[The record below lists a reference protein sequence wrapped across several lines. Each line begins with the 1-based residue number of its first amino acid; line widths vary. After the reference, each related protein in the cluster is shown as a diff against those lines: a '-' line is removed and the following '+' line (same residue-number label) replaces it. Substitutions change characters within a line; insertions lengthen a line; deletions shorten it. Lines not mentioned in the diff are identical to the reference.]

1 MRATLVLPFIVTT
14 QRTDD
19 MANRYKREAVLESL
33 YTKAKTVCD
42 NVFTSS
48 RPVATDK
55 MDSFIVVRLPQ
66 GIDPYADTHNI
77 AYVQFVSF
85 VRDRQG
91 GVERADV
98 MEEMIDGISALF
110 PFNDSLM
117 SCNDTPLVLDTK
129 SDGMGFHSTIIQ
141 FKIVIKL

>member
-1 MRATLVLPFIVTT
+1 
-14 QRTDD
+14 
-19 MANRYKREAVLESL
+19 MANRYKREEVLQAL
-33 YTKAKTVCD
+33 YTKASTVCD
-42 NVFTSS
+42 KVFTSS
-48 RPVATDK
+48 RPTATDK
-55 MDSFIVVRLPQ
+55 MDEFIVVRLPQ

-77 AYVQFVSF
+77 AVVQMNCF

-91 GVERADV
+91 GIAREDV
-98 MEEMIDGISALF
+98 MEEMIEGITALT

-117 SCNDTPLVLDTK
+117 SCNDSPLILNTV

>member
-1 MRATLVLPFIVTT
+1 
-14 QRTDD
+14 

-48 RPVATDK
+48 RPVATEK

-77 AYVQFVSF
+77 AYVQFVCF

>member
-1 MRATLVLPFIVTT
+1 
-14 QRTDD
+14 
-19 MANRYKREAVLESL
+19 MANRYKREEVLQAL
-33 YTKAKTVCD
+33 YTKASTVCD
-42 NVFTSS
+42 KVFTSS
-48 RPVATDK
+48 RPTATDK
-55 MDSFIVVRLPQ
+55 MDEFIVVRLPQ

-77 AYVQFVSF
+77 AVVQMNCF

-91 GVERADV
+91 GIAREDV
-98 MEEMIDGISALF
+98 MEEMIEGITALT

-117 SCNDTPLVLDTK
+117 SCNDTPLILNTV